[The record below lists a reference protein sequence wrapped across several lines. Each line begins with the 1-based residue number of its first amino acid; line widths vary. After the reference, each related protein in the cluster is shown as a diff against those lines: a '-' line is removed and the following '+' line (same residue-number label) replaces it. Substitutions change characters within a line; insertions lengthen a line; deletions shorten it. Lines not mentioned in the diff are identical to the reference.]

1 MSVIKRKAAV
11 PAPGTLY
18 SISLSGIHSVPGD
31 SRDPKAGRCLIV
43 LLWILGIV
51 CLISILLPDHSS
63 NTNSNATA
71 GASSSATAAPSSRVI
86 IPLDESQFIRI
97 VSDAKSAS
105 VTAENDMQ
113 RGGFKA
119 RRDDQVCNVLTSKTI
134 IDWVG
139 TVRTVD
145 SNSDGKGVL
154 SIAIADGIRLETWNN
169 DLSDFEDHTL
179 LQPSTKV
186 FNAAASMRS
195 GQLATFSGSFIPDS
209 ENCIRESSMTLSGK
223 LTDPEFI
230 FQFSAV
236 APYVEPTQQPV
247 QPVAVEPEPSA
258 APAMQESLVPAD
270 SEIKI
275 PTSSDPGAME
285 SK

>member
-1 MSVIKRKAAV
+1 
-11 PAPGTLY
+11 
-18 SISLSGIHSVPGD
+18 
-31 SRDPKAGRCLIV
+31 
-43 LLWILGIV
+43 
-51 CLISILLPDHSS
+51 
-63 NTNSNATA
+63 
-71 GASSSATAAPSSRVI
+71 
-86 IPLDESQFIRI
+86 
-97 VSDAKSAS
+97 
-105 VTAENDMQ
+105 MQ